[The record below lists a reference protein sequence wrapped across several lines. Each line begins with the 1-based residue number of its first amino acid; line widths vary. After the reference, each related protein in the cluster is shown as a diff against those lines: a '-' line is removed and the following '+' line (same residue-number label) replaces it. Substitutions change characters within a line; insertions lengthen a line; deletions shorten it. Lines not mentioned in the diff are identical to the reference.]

1 MVKNA
6 THEEHLMTSTARLDG
21 LTIMITGAN
30 RGLGA
35 ALVTEVLARGAHRV
49 YAGTRHP
56 LPFVDDR
63 VTPLQLDLTDDG
75 DVAAAAARIDEL
87 DVLINNAGILR
98 FDDLTDPASLNEH
111 LAVNVFGPQALTQA
125 LLPLLIDSRGR
136 LVNVLSIAA
145 IAPLPVTPAYS
156 MSKAAAF
163 SMTQSLRALLT
174 PTGVRVH
181 AVLAGPID
189 TDMIRDVDV
198 PKTPPAE
205 VARAILDGMLDGRE
219 EIFPDPMS
227 APIAAVWD
235 NSPAKAMERANAR
248 YLDHTG

>member
-1 MVKNA
+1 
-6 THEEHLMTSTARLDG
+6 MTSTARLDG

-35 ALVTEVLARGAHRV
+35 ALVTEALSRGARRV

-56 LPFVDDR
+56 LPFVDSR
-63 VTPLQLDLTDDG
+63 VTPLQLDVTNAG
-75 DVAAAAARIDEL
+75 DIDAAAGEIDEL

-98 FDDLTDPASLNEH
+98 FDDLTDRASVDEH
-111 LAVNVFGPQALTQA
+111 LAVNLFGPHALTQA
-125 LLPLLIDSRGR
+125 LLPRLIDARGR
-136 LVNVLSIAA
+136 LVNILSIAA
-145 IAPLPVTPAYS
+145 LAPLPVTPAYS

-163 SMTQSLRALLT
+163 SITQSLRALLT

-189 TDMIRDVDV
+189 TDMIRDVEV
-198 PKTPPAE
+198 PKTLPAE
-205 VARAILDGMLDGRE
+205 VARAILDGMLAGRE

-227 APIAAVWD
+227 ATIAAAWD
-235 NSPAKAMERANAR
+235 SSASKAMERANAR

>member
-1 MVKNA
+1 
-6 THEEHLMTSTARLDG
+6 MTSAARLDG

-35 ALVTEVLARGAHRV
+35 ALVTEALARGARHV

-56 LPFVDDR
+56 LPFVDPR
-63 VTPLQLDLTDDG
+63 VTALQLDLTDASDI
-75 DVAAAAARIDEL
+75 AAAAAEVDEL

-98 FDDLTDPASLNEH
+98 FDDLTDRNSVDEH
-111 LAVNVFGPQALTQA
+111 LAVNVFGPHALTQA
-125 LLPLLIDSRGR
+125 LLPRLIVARGR

-145 IAPLPVTPAYS
+145 LAPLPVTPAYS

-189 TDMIRDVDV
+189 TDMIRDVEV

-205 VARAILDGMLDGRE
+205 VASAIYDGMVGGRE

-227 APIAAVWD
+227 AAIAAAWD
-235 NSPAKAMERANAR
+235 GSASKALERANAR
-248 YLDHTG
+248 YLDQAS

>member
-1 MVKNA
+1 
-6 THEEHLMTSTARLDG
+6 MTFAARLDG

-35 ALVTEVLARGAHRV
+35 ALVTEALARGARHV
-49 YAGTRHP
+49 HAGTRHP
-56 LPFVDDR
+56 LPFVDPR
-63 VTPLQLDLTDDG
+63 VTALQLDLTNASDI
-75 DVAAAAARIDEL
+75 AAAAAEVDQL

-98 FDDLTDPASLNEH
+98 FDDLTDRASVEEH
-111 LAVNVFGPQALTQA
+111 LAVNVFGPHALTQA
-125 LLPLLIDSRGR
+125 LLPRLIDARGR
-136 LVNVLSIAA
+136 LVNVLSVAA
-145 IAPLPVTPAYS
+145 LAPLPVTPAYS

-189 TDMIRDVDV
+189 TDMIRDVEV
-198 PKTPPAE
+198 PKTQPAE
-205 VARAILDGMLDGRE
+205 VARAIYDGMVDGRE

-227 APIAAVWD
+227 AAIAAAWD
-235 NSPAKAMERANAR
+235 VSASKALERANAR
-248 YLDHTG
+248 YLDQAS